1 MSSILIHGG
10 LIVNEGRSYNGYI
23 IVRNGVIETVA
34 EGAFEGPFD
43 GERIDASGC
52 WVLPGAIDDQVHFR
66 EPGLTYKADI
76 ASESAAAVAGGVT
89 SFMDMPNVKPPTVT
103 LDLLEQK
110 FETAARTSAANYSFY
125 LGATNDNGKEVARID
140 PRHVCGVKVFMG
152 SSTGNMLVDD
162 TRALAAIFDTSPVV
176 VATHCEDE
184 ARIRTRMA
192 EFRNRYGD
200 DAPASIHPLIRDAE
214 ACYISTA
221 RAVEL
226 ADRYQAQLNVLHLST
241 ARELS
246 LFESGPVEGKAITA
260 EVCVH
265 HLWFSDRDY
274 AAYGNRIKWNPAI
287 KNIEDRDALRQGI
300 VNDKVDIVATDHAPH
315 TLEEKSQPYWSAPS
329 GGPSIQH
336 SLPAML
342 TLAAQGLWSKEKV
355 VEKMCHGPALRY
367 GVVGRGFLRSGY
379 HADIVIVDPQRPQ
392 TVSRDNLLYKCGWSP
407 FEGCRLACSVV
418 LTLVNGR
425 KVFENGRVDP
435 DIRGERLEFSP
446 RR

>member
-10 LIVNEGRSYNGYI
+10 LIINESRSYTGYV

-34 EGAFEGPFD
+34 EGPFEGPFD

-89 SFMDMPNVKPPTVT
+89 SFMDMPNVKPATVT

-184 ARIRTRMA
+184 ARIRARMA

-287 KNIEDRDALRQGI
+287 KSIEDRDALRQGI
-300 VNDKVDIVATDHAPH
+300 VDDKVDIVATDHAPH